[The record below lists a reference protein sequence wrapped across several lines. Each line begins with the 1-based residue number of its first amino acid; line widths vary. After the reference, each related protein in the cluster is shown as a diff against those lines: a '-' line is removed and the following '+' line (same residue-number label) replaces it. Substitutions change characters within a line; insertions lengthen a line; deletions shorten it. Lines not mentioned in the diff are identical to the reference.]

1 MNPAFQEALAA
12 RMLWVDVVV
21 LEQIEGS
28 AAQVEAALQAAYDA
42 VHELASKDVLT
53 YRHYGPRAP
62 LLLQDVPEL
71 ADQYNLAHELY
82 SELFYENY
90 HNGSLGALSTKW
102 LKPSKPLDLPYTKW
116 LAAVDMNIAE
126 LMGIPCSQAAMATNG
141 HSKTLL
147 FCWSN
152 GREPK
157 STAEDVVDCYEMDQK
172 EERRQYV
179 IDIADT
185 YASIDADLVEGWREE
200 CQDLGLID

>member
-21 LEQIEGS
+21 LVQIEGC
-28 AAQVEAALQAAYDA
+28 AAQVEAALQASYDA
-42 VHELASKDVLT
+42 VHELASNDVLT

-90 HNGSLGALSTKW
+90 HNGSLGALSRKW
-102 LKPSKPLDLPYTKW
+102 LKPAKPLDLPYTKW
-116 LAAVDMNIAE
+116 LAAVDMNVAE
-126 LMGIPCSQAAMATNG
+126 LMGIPCTQAARATSG

-152 GREPK
+152 GREPM
-157 STAEDVVDCYEMDQK
+157 STAEDVVDCYKMDQK
-172 EERRQYV
+172 EERRQYC

-200 CQDLGLID
+200 CQELGLID